1 MPRSTNSEARLRQLV
16 AAINVDA
23 LTGYVAGIVGR
34 EQRHGVP
41 DIDRLQLLIEPV
53 VLSYSLSS
61 QFDQIGIVIVGLL
74 SYQSL
79 CDLDTHR
86 GNQP

>member
-1 MPRSTNSEARLRQLV
+1 MLR
-16 AAINVDA
+16 ASSDA
-23 LTGYVAGIVGR
+23 SNATVFPIS
-34 EQRHGVP
+34 
-41 DIDRLQLLIEPV
+41 DRLQLSIEPV

>member
-41 DIDRLQLLIEPV
+41 DIDRLQLSIEPV

-61 QFDQIGIVIVGLL
+61 QFDQIGIVGLL